1 MQDRIMGMQGKE
13 HASSARGPFRM
24 AMSKS
29 GMACPFH
36 PMLNAFCCTDIPQE
50 QPIQTIAEMAAAW
63 GMPTSGAWAQQVDE
77 EEKDSGGQLEEP
89 KAAPVATFSQNAA
102 FPTLGEAVKKKDSK
116 KDKKAKPQK
125 MNLADFQTSYKPPTA
140 SRRTTVPDD
149 QILSSLP
156 TAPRTRGDDE
166 PSTGLGGAFKDYGGR
181 DRGEGIMMVVFDAL
195 ELAMQY
201 LQCPG

>member
-1 MQDRIMGMQGKE
+1 MQDRVIAVQSKK

-50 QPIQTIAEMAAAW
+50 QSIQNIAKMAGAW

-116 KDKKAKPQK
+116 KDKKKPQK

-140 SRRTTVPDD
+140 ARRSGGNDD
-149 QILSSLP
+149 QILSALP
-156 TAPRTRGDDE
+156 TAPRTRDDDA
-166 PSTGLGGAFKDYGGR
+166 PASGPGLGGAFRDYGGR
-181 DRGEGIMMVVFDAL
+181 DWGEGPLPLQAL
-195 ELAMQY
+195 WLHPCSA
-201 LQCPG
+201 CIAF